1 MYQEKTLLQE
11 ENNHLRMRVRA
22 LQDTIDAQVVKI
34 TKLTTE
40 KVTKMRSN
48 NSDNANGDEGI
59 GEEEEENV
67 MENIIGNYIKEIE
80 ELRYGVILL
89 AAILSN

>member
-1 MYQEKTLLQE
+1 MQE